1 MAFIFVMFLNV
12 FMFLSQASMLAMNP
26 DSPQFYTGE
35 GTVIAEL
42 QNGNITTT
50 GSNIYLPE
58 GQNIEIT
65 SGNPFT
71 DIFNNAL
78 SWFKGTKGGMF
89 TYTILASP
97 YNILKA
103 TGLPSLFVA
112 TLGTLWYGISLF
124 LLVAFIW
131 GRGN

>member
-1 MAFIFVMFLNV
+1 
-12 FMFLSQASMLAMNP
+12 MLAMNP
-26 DSPQFYTGE
+26 ATPEFYTGD
-35 GTVIAEL
+35 GTIIAEL
-42 QNGNITTT
+42 QNGNITNTDYN
-50 GSNIYLPE
+50 SYLPE

-89 TYTILASP
+89 TYTLLSSP
-97 YNILKA
+97 YTILKA
-103 TGLPSLFVA
+103 TGLPSIFVA
-112 TLGTLWYGISLF
+112 SLGTLWYGISLF

-131 GRGN
+131 GRGS